1 MIYIAWPFLVEH
13 GFLFREGRQTY
24 GLIFL
29 ALLCKF
35 FLSFPILVVF
45 GERFLPISLCLLSR
59 RLMTIRLSRVTYD
72 GLEELGTSVFVRRV
86 T

>member
-35 FLSFPILVVF
+35 FSFLSDS
-45 GERFLPISLCLLSR
+45 G
-59 RLMTIRLSRVTYD
+59 
-72 GLEELGTSVFVRRV
+72 GLWWTFSSNFSVLAEPEVDDNPFVESYL
-86 T
+86 